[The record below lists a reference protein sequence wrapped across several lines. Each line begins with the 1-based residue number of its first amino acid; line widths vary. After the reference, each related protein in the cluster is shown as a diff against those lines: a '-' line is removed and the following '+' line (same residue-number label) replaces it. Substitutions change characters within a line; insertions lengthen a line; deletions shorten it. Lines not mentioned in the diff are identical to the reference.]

1 MLGYGQRPGVLQGT
15 EAWCPSGD
23 LDTWALQS
31 HSINASLDQLFKPLS
46 LHVMCLVRGETD
58 ASFPRR
64 KKKKQLEKRKWQ
76 IVNEIAFVSIFPP
89 LFSF

>member
-1 MLGYGQRPGVLQGT
+1 M
-15 EAWCPSGD
+15 D
-23 LDTWALQS
+23 IWALQS
-31 HSINASLDQLFKPLS
+31 HSINASLDPVQPLS

-58 ASFPRR
+58 ASFPRG